1 MATISTTSRIDRLR
15 SRIGAFALF
24 AAASLMAAP
33 GPAHAQDY
41 PTKPVEIIVG
51 FAPGGGTDLVARA
64 LAEGMSTHLGQPVQ
78 VVNRPGG
85 GGVVGFELLAGAP
98 NDGYTMGILTAQ
110 VITANLRGTMKTKY
124 TDYTHI
130 GMISVDQSVIAVP
143 ADSPFQSLEDL
154 FKAARENPG
163 QITMANASEG
173 GSYHMMARN
182 LETAADVQ
190 FKHIPFD
197 GGPAAILQ
205 LIGGHVQAAAIG
217 ATEILPHVEAGKAR
231 VLAVAG
237 AEGEP
242 RFHGYPDVSTTAEL
256 GFPVSISTWRALSMP
271 KDVDPKVV
279 EKVSAAVE
287 AAVADPA
294 FVKRMETINSTIRY
308 FGTSELE
315 AFLAE
320 QDKVYGELFSTE

>member
-1 MATISTTSRIDRLR
+1 MSTTKSTHRLR
-15 SRIGAFALF
+15 SSVKAAALF
-24 AAASLMAAP
+24 AMALTMAAP
-33 GPAHAQDY
+33 GQALAQEY

-64 LAEGMSTHLGQPVQ
+64 LAEGMGTHLGQPVQ

-154 FKAARENPG
+154 FAAARENPG
-163 QITMANASEG
+163 QVTVANASEG

-182 LETAADVQ
+182 LETAAEVQ

-237 AEGEP
+237 GKGEP
-242 RFHGYPDVSTTAEL
+242 RFHGYPDVQTTAEL

-271 KDVDPKVV
+271 NDVDPEIV

-294 FVKRMETINSTIRY
+294 FIERMETINSTIRY
-308 FGTSELE
+308 FGPTEMGT
-315 AFLAE
+315 FLAE
-320 QDKVYGELFSTE
+320 QNKIYGELFSTE